1 MYLLD
6 TNVISEAFRG
16 SPQVKAWLDREDS
29 KPHYMSVISL
39 GEIERG
45 VVLLQS
51 RDSIRAE
58 KLAKWLAGL
67 RVEYS
72 KKMLPV
78 DEKVSMVWGQLSAR
92 KERGDA
98 DGLIAATA
106 LVHQLIV
113 VTRNTRDFEYSGVK
127 LINPW
132 NEVSPG
138 TQ

>member
-16 SPQVKAWLDREDS
+16 SLEAVAWLALPES
-29 KPHYMSVISL
+29 KPLHLSVISL

-45 VVLLQS
+45 VVMARR
-51 RDSIRAE
+51 RDIARAA
-58 KLAKWLAGL
+58 KLAIWLKGL
-67 RVEYS
+67 QAEYRERI
-72 KKMLPV
+72 LPV
-78 DEKVSMVWGQLSAR
+78 DEAISLEWGKLSSK

-106 LVHQLIV
+106 VIHGMTL
-113 VTRNTRDFEYSGVK
+113 VTRNVRDFADTGVK

-132 NEVSPG
+132 AEA
-138 TQ
+138 